1 MADLTYI
8 INPYVR
14 TGLSQRNIIWTFTQ
28 GHSANWHHVTWISHM
43 VDVELF
49 GFKASGHH
57 VINVFIHIANTMLL
71 YLLLVVT
78 TGFVW

>member
-1 MADLTYI
+1 
-8 INPYVR
+8 
-14 TGLSQRNIIWTFTQ
+14 
-28 GHSANWHHVTWISHM
+28 M

-71 YLLLVVT
+71 YLLLVFT
-78 TGFVW
+78 TGFVWRSAFVDALFAVHPLHFESIAFSLFSFWLPLAVL